1 MKIRVDWG
9 LAEESVEILI
19 SLSTS
24 SWWSWAVGSCPT
36 LVKVRGRFLMTC
48 SISDMWC
55 DPLAQLLFCC
65 GSVLDFVSRML
76 IIEVA
81 STAFNGQVSQ
91 FFSCEEF
98 SGSIARGLL
107 SILAEVVLG

>member
-1 MKIRVDWG
+1 
-9 LAEESVEILI
+9 
-19 SLSTS
+19 
-24 SWWSWAVGSCPT
+24 
-36 LVKVRGRFLMTC
+36 
-48 SISDMWC
+48 MWC